1 MANNTS
7 VIEPLQNLFCSQQWS
22 LEGYLTNSSLWSNNP
37 DRQAVELLET
47 FRNQQEQHIQ
57 QVAELIRQ
65 RGGVLPK
72 GGYPDAFA
80 IANFHYA
87 SLSYLLRELRGYQ
100 EQILSELSEWQKG
113 CTDDNEA
120 IGLFDQVIHTTKD
133 HLTQTESLVSAAS
146 ADLS

>member
-22 LEGYLTNSSLWSNNP
+22 LEGYLTDSCLWSNAP
-37 DRQAVELLET
+37 DRQAAELLET
-47 FRNQQEQHIQ
+47 FRNQQNQYAQ
-57 QVAELIRQ
+57 QVAELIQQ

-87 SLSYLLRELRGYQ
+87 SLSYLLRELQGYQ
-100 EQILSELSEWQKG
+100 KQAISDLSEWQNN
-113 CTDDNEA
+113 CAEDSEA
-120 IGLFDQVIHTTKD
+120 VGLFDRVIHTTKD
-133 HLTQTESLVSAAS
+133 HLKQTESLVSNAS
-146 ADLS
+146 TDLS